1 VSRRVRRGRRCARR
15 ECVGELVLEPSATKA
30 RPLTHVERSRLRQR
44 YASLTGRSVVLGYAS
59 LGIVVMAA
67 TPEELLA
74 ATYAVIEESTRR
86 QAPS

>member
-1 VSRRVRRGRRCARR
+1 VLRGRKCARR

-30 RPLTHVERSRLRQR
+30 RPLTPVERDRLHQR
-44 YASLTGRSVVLGYAS
+44 YVHLTGRSVALGYAS
-59 LGIVVMAA
+59 LGVVVKAA